1 MGGRKIL
8 HGLQC
13 YFCLQEKPF
22 RLTRT
27 LLFDGEMG
35 LQSKKAQTEIQ
46 KRFGLEVYAQPGFK
60 RLLAERA
67 IREVKL
73 RTAICLQLKGR
84 VFFKSIL
91 GLSISRKKGG

>member
-1 MGGRKIL
+1 
-8 HGLQC
+8 
-13 YFCLQEKPF
+13 
-22 RLTRT
+22 
-27 LLFDGEMG
+27 MG

-46 KRFGLEVYAQPGFK
+46 KRFRLEVYAQPGFK

-84 VFFKSIL
+84 VFFNPSLVYRHL
-91 GLSISRKKGG
+91 GKKVVKNNMFFLMQDSR

>member
-1 MGGRKIL
+1 VGVKYLVDYSAI
-8 HGLQC
+8 
-13 YFCLQEKPF
+13 FCLQEKPF

-73 RTAICLQLKGR
+73 RTAICSLSLLCYGSQTRQVCHLLANR
-84 VFFKSIL
+84 V
-91 GLSISRKKGG
+91 

>member
-1 MGGRKIL
+1 VGVKYPVDYSAI
-8 HGLQC
+8 
-13 YFCLQEKPF
+13 FCLQEKPF

-84 VFFKSIL
+84 VFLIHPWFI
-91 GLSISRKKGG
+91 GI